1 MRLLILATA
10 ATFVLTGTVMAE
22 GFAPVDA
29 NAHDT
34 YIKNLR
40 GSGYNPA
47 GDRNAN
53 GKVIVA
59 NMYQLKRHFT
69 EKRKAYGPRQTFK
82 GESTDYFPARHVSRF
97 ILCALYTGSQSS
109 IGDAFAK
116 KKVAVK

>member
-40 GSGYNPA
+40 DSGYNPA

-69 EKRKAYGPRQTFK
+69 EKR
-82 GESTDYFPARHVSRF
+82 
-97 ILCALYTGSQSS
+97 
-109 IGDAFAK
+109 
-116 KKVAVK
+116 